1 MGIRKYRM
9 FLTCRTIWL
18 RPRALVMSFTT
29 LSPDPEHLLD
39 GHQRHHQDNH
49 QHHHHLPQQ
58 YCLPKNQHNHHYDL
72 VMIGLVCCHCPAG
85 SCPLSHSRVTLP
97 VTQADPENCRRSFQ
111 SWQPAIHTHKYVEL
125 GNAHFRDTRS
135 WRS

>member
-1 MGIRKYRM
+1 MNTGVWKYVKKRKEGEYAYIHEYRNTGVIKYGNTEIQDVPH
-9 FLTCRTIWL
+9 L
-18 RPRALVMSFTT
+18 PDNLVEAES
-29 LSPDPEHLLD
+29 LSNVFHHPDPERLLD

-72 VMIGLVCCHCPAG
+72 VMTGLVCCHCPAG

-97 VTQADPENCRRSFQ
+97 VTQADPENCRRSF
-111 SWQPAIHTHKYVEL
+111 
-125 GNAHFRDTRS
+125 
-135 WRS
+135 